1 MEAAAQAQIP
11 VLKSRLG
18 TLDTIVTLAPLLGLL
33 GTVVGMIGSFDIMS
47 EAGMGQPH
55 AVTGGV
61 AEALIATATGLLIA
75 ILTLIPYNYFS
86 ARVEKEMDAMEHFS
100 SSLELLLHEHARET
114 LMRIQRRSIKKARI
128 EIIPMIDTIFFLLV
142 FFMISTLS
150 MTQFK
155 GMPVNLPKAASGQQ
169 APAESAA
176 ITIDKDGRLFLNQ
189 QAIDRAALGDA
200 LKQQLAKNAEML
212 VVINADDGVSHG
224 QVVEVMDIARAAN
237 VAKMAIAVKPKEQ
250 KK

>member
-1 MEAAAQAQIP
+1 
-11 VLKSRLG
+11 
-18 TLDTIVTLAPLLGLL
+18 
-33 GTVVGMIGSFDIMS
+33 
-47 EAGMGQPH
+47 
-55 AVTGGV
+55 
-61 AEALIATATGLLIA
+61 
-75 ILTLIPYNYFS
+75 
-86 ARVEKEMDAMEHFS
+86 
-100 SSLELLLHEHARET
+100 
-114 LMRIQRRSIKKARI
+114 MRIQRRSLKKARI

-176 ITIDKDGRLFLNQ
+176 ITIDKEGRLFLNQ
-189 QAIDRAALGDA
+189 QAIDVAALADA
-200 LKQQLAKNAEML
+200 LKQQLAKNAETL
-212 VVINADDGVSHG
+212 VVINADDGVAHG